1 MNMMIRTGLLAFGM
15 LAMTGCVSSGG
26 TDRDVANVEA
36 SRYNTQAAAEYYRK
50 GQVDVALEKI
60 EKAIE
65 QDDENADA
73 YMLYGMILAA
83 SVEKEDLYKARDAYE
98 EALDLRPEDQMIRN
112 NFASFLCDRGEHRK
126 AIGYFI
132 EVANSR
138 SYNRPEAA
146 WTNAGTCASR
156 IPDLELAEEYLRKA
170 LAINSNHPAALWQM
184 AQLMLEKEQPLLAR
198 AFLQRLEG
206 MGQLPA
212 SALWLGVRIERALDD
227 DAAANR
233 YTDILLRDYPESR
246 EAAKAM
252 EALKGGGD
260 E

>member
-15 LAMTGCVSSGG
+15 LTMTGCVSSGG
-26 TDRDVANVEA
+26 AEDNVANVEA

-73 YMLYGMILAA
+73 YMMYGMILAA

-98 EALDLRPEDQMIRN
+98 EALDLRPEDQTIRN
-112 NFASFLCDRGEHRK
+112 NFASFLCDRGEYKK

-146 WTNAGTCASR
+146 WTNAGTCAAR
-156 IPDLELAEEYLRKA
+156 IPDLDRAEEHLRKA
-170 LAINSNHPAALWQM
+170 LSINPNYPAALWQM
-184 AQLMLEKEQPLLAR
+184 ARLMLKKEQSLLAR

-212 SALWLGVRIERALDD
+212 SALWLGVRIERALGDV
-227 DAAANR
+227 AAASR

-246 EAAKAM
+246 EAAM
-252 EALKGGGD
+252 ALENLEGVGD